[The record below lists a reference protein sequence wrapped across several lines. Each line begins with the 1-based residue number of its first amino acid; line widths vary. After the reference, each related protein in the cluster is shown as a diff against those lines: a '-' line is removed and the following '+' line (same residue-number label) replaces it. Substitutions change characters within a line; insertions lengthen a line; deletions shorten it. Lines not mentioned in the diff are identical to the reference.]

1 MIPMLRSL
9 LFVVLLAVVV
19 SPIAP
24 AQQPKKTQDP
34 VTRELLQL
42 EDSWAAG
49 LIKRDG
55 ALFRRLLAPGFVYTE
70 DDKLM
75 TRDVLLREIT
85 VGSDTVTAARN
96 EEMQVHRFGESTAV
110 VTGWLIVTGRAKA
123 GAFTRRFR
131 FTDTWVK
138 LNGTWQIVAAQDYLA
153 K

>member
-1 MIPMLRSL
+1 MTPILRSL
-9 LFVVLLAVVV
+9 AVALLMVFAV
-19 SPIAP
+19 AP
-24 AQQPKKTQDP
+24 NATAQPKKTQAP
-34 VTRELLQL
+34 VERELLQL

-49 LIKRDG
+49 LVKRDG

-75 TRDVLLREIT
+75 TRDALLRDIT
-85 VGSDTVTAARN
+85 SGADTVTAARN

-110 VTGWLIVTGRAKA
+110 VTGWLIVTGRAKS

-138 LNGTWQIVAAQDYLA
+138 LSGAWQIVAAQDYLA

>member
-1 MIPMLRSL
+1 MTSLLRSL
-9 LFVVLLAVVV
+9 AFAGLLAMA
-19 SPIAP
+19 IAP
-24 AQQPKKTQDP
+24 GVAAQPKKAQDP

-49 LIKRDG
+49 LVKRDG

-85 VGSDTVTAARN
+85 SGSDTVTAAHN

-110 VTGWLIVTGRAKA
+110 VTGWLIVTGRAKS

-138 LNGTWQIVAAQDYLA
+138 LNGAWQIVAAQDYLA

>member
-1 MIPMLRSL
+1 MLRSL
-9 LFVVLLAVVV
+9 LFAVLLAVVV
-19 SPIAP
+19 SPIAA

-110 VTGWLIVTGRAKA
+110 VTGWLIVTGRAKT

-131 FTDTWVK
+131 FTDTWVR